1 MKTKSLRRM
10 LVLVGSIVVLVLAFA
25 PVALAGEDGC
35 DDDSGCG
42 GGGGGASTLSGGSD
56 TGSAVGGVQ
65 TGFGGMATSDSTKIL
80 LPMSL
85 AGGGVLLL
93 SIAGGLAVR
102 RQNNQ

>member
-1 MKTKSLRRM
+1 MKSKSLRRM
-10 LVLVGSIVVLVLAFA
+10 LVLAGSILILVLAFA
-25 PVALAGEDGC
+25 PASFAGGC
-35 DDDSGCG
+35 DSDEDCS
-42 GGGGGASTLSGGSD
+42 GGGAASSD
-56 TGSAVGGVQ
+56 TGSASGGVQ

-85 AGGGVLLL
+85 AGGGALLL

>member
-1 MKTKSLRRM
+1 MKSKSLRRM
-10 LVLVGSIVVLVLAFA
+10 LVLAGSIVVLVLAFA
-25 PVALAGEDGC
+25 PASFAGGC
-35 DDDSGCG
+35 DDEDEDCG
-42 GGGGGASTLSGGSD
+42 SGGAASGD
-56 TGSAVGGVQ
+56 TGSASGGVQ
-65 TGFGGMATSDSTKIL
+65 TGFGGMATSDSSKIL